1 MAVTTVG
8 DISYIGVLGPFKMEV
23 IFISTASNGDTVVSK
38 LQNPS
43 FAVCL
48 PTEDL
53 QGDAHPSAGLSG
65 KTVTINDPP
74 TTGNGD
80 VVVIVF
86 GDSIKSIT

>member
-8 DISYIGVLGPFKMEV
+8 DVSYIGVLGPFKMEV
-23 IFISTASNGDTVVSK
+23 INITGAANGDTVVSK
-38 LQNPS
+38 LANPS

-53 QGDAHPSAGLSG
+53 NTDTHPSAALST
-65 KTVTINDPP
+65 KTVTIHDPP
-74 TTGNGD
+74 SANGN

-86 GDSIKSIT
+86 GDSIKTIT